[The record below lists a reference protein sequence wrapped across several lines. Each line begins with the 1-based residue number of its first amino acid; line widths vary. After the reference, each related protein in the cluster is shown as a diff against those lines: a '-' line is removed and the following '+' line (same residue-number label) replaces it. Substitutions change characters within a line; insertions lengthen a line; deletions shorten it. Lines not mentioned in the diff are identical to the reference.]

1 MMILVNDE
9 TKIIK
14 NHSLADVLIE
24 LGYGETKVATA
35 LDGQFVPRSDRASRI
50 LSEGCR
56 LEILAP
62 MQGG

>member
-9 TKIIK
+9 TKTIA
-14 NHSLADVLIE
+14 SCTLADALVE

-35 LDGQFVPRSDRASRI
+35 INGLFVPRSVRASHA
-50 LSEGCR
+50 LEEGCR

>member
-1 MMILVNDE
+1 MQIMVNDE
-9 TKIIK
+9 TKLIG
-14 NHSLADVLIE
+14 SRFLSEALIE

-35 LDGQFVPRSDRASRI
+35 VDGVFVPRSARGAKA
-50 LSEGCR
+50 LEEGAR

>member
-1 MMILVNDE
+1 MQIMVNDE
-9 TKIIK
+9 TKLIA
-14 NHSLADVLIE
+14 SRFLSEALIE

-35 LDGQFVPRSDRASRI
+35 VDGVFVPRSARGGKA
-50 LSEGCR
+50 LEEGAR